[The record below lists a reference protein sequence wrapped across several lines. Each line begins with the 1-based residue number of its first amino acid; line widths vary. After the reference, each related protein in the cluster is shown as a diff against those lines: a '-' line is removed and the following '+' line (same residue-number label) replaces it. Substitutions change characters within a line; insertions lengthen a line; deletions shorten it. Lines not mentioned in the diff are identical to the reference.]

1 MITLD
6 NYESYLFL
14 YQEGELDSSTRTEVE
29 RFLLQHPDIREE
41 MKTYYDPTFVVTAEP
56 PIRQS
61 RRVKPLWHWAA
72 AACVVL
78 ALGYGA
84 YLLLPHN
91 SDSGILVAEK
101 HPSEV
106 VRALETQPA
115 DIIPNDTP
123 IILHNARHSTPAHT
137 SFSSITADSAA
148 PTNAIV
154 EPEPPILTP
163 DNNQI
168 LETEVVTQPAP
179 EYILTDRLA
188 LEPILVDNLAV
199 EVPNSI
205 PFPSTQPN
213 LAGILMAFSDK
224 KRQELFDF
232 MQRGQHPQH
241 KTIQLAQDIY

>member
-14 YQEGELDSSTRTEVE
+14 YQEGELDSTTRIEVE

-41 MKTYYDPTFVVTAEP
+41 METYYDPTFVVTAEP
-56 PIRQS
+56 PIR
-61 RRVKPLWHWAA
+61 RVRSLWRWTA

-84 YLLLPHN
+84 YLLLPNN

-101 HPSEV
+101 QPSEV
-106 VRALETQPA
+106 VRAIETQPA
-115 DIIPNDTP
+115 DIIPTDTP
-123 IILHNARHSTPAHT
+123 IIRPNARHSDPTQ
-137 SFSSITADSAA
+137 ITFPSLEADSAA
-148 PTNAIV
+148 PTNEVV
-154 EPEPPILTP
+154 ELETPESNP
-163 DNNQI
+163 I

-205 PFPSTQPN
+205 PYPSSQPN

-241 KTIQLAQDIY
+241 KIIQLAQDIY